1 MFLGVE
7 MENNLVFE
15 VKNLACA
22 YKSSISNVLEIDDLL
37 IEKGSLVFIIGP
49 SGVGKSTIL
58 ETLGLMNNTVKSK
71 SSTVLDLILEDG
83 NKIDLLNIWDSKNSY
98 ISSLRNEFYSFIF
111 QSNNLF
117 NSLTAFQN
125 VLSSSLIQGQDIKF
139 KAKEA
144 ESILNEL
151 LSDLNIDSRDDIDIT
166 TMSGG
171 QRQRISFARAILAD
185 FKILF
190 ADEPTGNLDWYNAK
204 KLMNFLKKKIPSHG
218 AGIIVSHDIDLSL
231 EFADKIVL
239 IDKKNKKVNGEDF
252 SYGIISLENTFV
264 KENNSWTNGK
274 IKLDNSNFLSFIKEK
289 FI

>member
-1 MFLGVE
+1 

-22 YKSSISNVLEIDDLL
+22 YKSSISNVLEIDNLF
-37 IEKGSLVFIIGP
+37 IERGSLVFIIGP

-58 ETLGLMNNTVKSK
+58 ETLGLMNNTVRST
-71 SSTVLDLILEDG
+71 SSTTLDLILEDG
-83 NKIDLLNIWDSKNSY
+83 NKISLLDIWKSKNSY
-98 ISSLRNEFYSFIF
+98 ISKLRNEFYSFIF

-125 VLSSSLIQGQDIKF
+125 VLSSSLIQGHNIDDKSLE
-139 KAKEA
+139 AKN
-144 ESILNEL
+144 ILKEL
-151 LSDLNIDSRDDIDIT
+151 LSDLNFDTRDKIDIT

-171 QRQRISFARAILAD
+171 QRQRISFARAILSD

-204 KLMNFLKKKIPSHG
+204 KLMNFLKKKIPVDG

-239 IDKKNKKVNGEDF
+239 IDKKTKKVNNEDF
-252 SYGIISLENTFV
+252 SFGKISLEDTFV
-264 KENNSWTNGK
+264 KNDNIWTNGK
-274 IKLDNSNFLSFIKEK
+274 VNLGHQDFLTFIKEK

>member
-1 MFLGVE
+1 

-58 ETLGLMNNTVKSK
+58 ETLGLMNNTVKSN

-218 AGIIVSHDIDLSL
+218 AGIIVSHDINLSL

>member
-1 MFLGVE
+1 

-58 ETLGLMNNTVKSK
+58 ETLGLMNNTVKSN

-125 VLSSSLIQGQDIKF
+125 VLSSSLIQGQDIKL

-218 AGIIVSHDIDLSL
+218 AGIIVSHDINLSL

>member
-1 MFLGVE
+1 MFLDVE

-58 ETLGLMNNTVKSK
+58 ETLGLMNNTVKSI

>member
-58 ETLGLMNNTVKSK
+58 ETLGLMNNTVKSNT
-71 SSTVLDLILEDG
+71 STVLDLILEDG

-117 NSLTAFQN
+117 NSLTSFQN
-125 VLSSSLIQGQDIKF
+125 VLSSSLIQGQDIKL

>member
-1 MFLGVE
+1 MYLGVE

-37 IEKGSLVFIIGP
+37 IDKGSLVFIIGP

-58 ETLGLMNNTVKSK
+58 ETLGLMNNTVKSN

-98 ISSLRNEFYSFIF
+98 ISSLRNKFYSFIF

-125 VLSSSLIQGQDIKF
+125 VLSSSLIQGQDIKL

-144 ESILNEL
+144 EIILNEL

-239 IDKKNKKVNGEDF
+239 IDKKNKKVNGQDF

-264 KENNSWTNGK
+264 KENNAWTNGK

>member
-58 ETLGLMNNTVKSK
+58 ETLGLMNNTVKSNT
-71 SSTVLDLILEDG
+71 STVLDLILEDG

-117 NSLTAFQN
+117 NSLTSFQN

>member
-58 ETLGLMNNTVKSK
+58 ETLGLMNNTVKSNT
-71 SSTVLDLILEDG
+71 STVLDLILEDG

-125 VLSSSLIQGQDIKF
+125 VLSSSLIQGQDIKL

-151 LSDLNIDSRDDIDIT
+151 LSDLNIDSRDEIDIT

>member
-1 MFLGVE
+1 MFLDVE

-58 ETLGLMNNTVKSK
+58 ETLGLMNNTVKSN

>member
-1 MFLGVE
+1 

-58 ETLGLMNNTVKSK
+58 ETLGLMNNTVKSI

>member
-1 MFLGVE
+1 

-22 YKSSISNVLEIDDLL
+22 YKSSISNVLEIDNLF
-37 IEKGSLVFIIGP
+37 IERGSLVFIIGP

-58 ETLGLMNNTVKSK
+58 ETLGLMNNTVRSTS
-71 SSTVLDLILEDG
+71 SSTLDLILEDG
-83 NKIDLLNIWDSKNSY
+83 NKINLLDIWKSKNSY
-98 ISSLRNEFYSFIF
+98 ISKLRNEFYSFIF

-125 VLSSSLIQGQDIKF
+125 VLSSSLIQGHNIDDKSLE
-139 KAKEA
+139 AKN
-144 ESILNEL
+144 ILNEL
-151 LSDLNIDSRDDIDIT
+151 LSDLNFDTRDKIDIT

-171 QRQRISFARAILAD
+171 QRQRISFARAILSD

-204 KLMNFLKKKIPSHG
+204 KLMNFLKKKIPVDG

-239 IDKKNKKVNGEDF
+239 IDKKNKKVNDEDF
-252 SYGIISLENTFV
+252 SFGKISLEDTFV
-264 KENNSWTNGK
+264 KNDNIWTNGK
-274 IKLDNSNFLSFIKEK
+274 VNLGHQDFLTFIKEK